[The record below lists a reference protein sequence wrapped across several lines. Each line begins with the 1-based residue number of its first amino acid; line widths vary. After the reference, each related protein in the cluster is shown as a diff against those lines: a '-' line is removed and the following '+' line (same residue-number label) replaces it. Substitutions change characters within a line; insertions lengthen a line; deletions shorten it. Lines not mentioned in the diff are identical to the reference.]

1 MTESTDPKTV
11 PPTVEGQI
19 LGPGAMLRRART
31 GAGLTHEQIAAK
43 LHLST
48 RQILALEHDDYS
60 ILPGPTY
67 VRGYLRSYA
76 DSMGLDPQTVLAAHT
91 RLSPTVP
98 APDFHAIAP
107 DREMTSGHHHIQT
120 VTWGVI
126 AVILG
131 LTLAWWLG
139 GDDGG
144 PAVSPTATAPASSA
158 LNGLPEDLP
167 GNLST
172 TLPVEPPV
180 LSPDAT
186 DGAPSTL
193 SPTGEAAVT
202 QSADTPV
209 PAEGSG
215 LAMTP
220 IMPEPAIGAAPTTPI
235 ATVTGLVVRTTQESW
250 LDVRD
255 AKNAK
260 LLYDM
265 VPAGRT
271 IRLEG
276 PTPMDVFI
284 GNANG
289 VQVEWNGEPVDVV
302 RYQRG
307 RTARFVVGRR

>member
-1 MTESTDPKTV
+1 
-11 PPTVEGQI
+11 
-19 LGPGAMLRRART
+19 MLRRARANS
-31 GAGLTHEQIAAK
+31 GQSHEQIAGR

-48 RQILALEHDDYS
+48 RQILALENDDYAT
-60 ILPGPTY
+60 LPGPTY

-76 DSMGLDPQTVLAAHT
+76 EALGLDPQTVLAAHT
-91 RLSPTVP
+91 RLTPAVI

-107 DREMTSGHHHIQT
+107 DREMTSSHHHIQT

-139 GDDGG
+139 GDTGTPVITPTTTMS
-144 PAVSPTATAPASSA
+144 PAGDSSVV
-158 LNGLPEDLP
+158 LP
-167 GNLST
+167 GNLSA
-172 TLPVEPPV
+172 TLPVEP
-180 LSPDAT
+180 LDIAPDGT
-186 DGAPSTL
+186 
-193 SPTGEAAVT
+193 SPTTLQAGEPVSEPAASSVP
-202 QSADTPV
+202 AAITPT

-215 LAMTP
+215 IAITP
-220 IMPEPAIGAAPTTPI
+220 ITPEPVIGTAPTTPI
-235 ATVTGLVVRTTQESW
+235 ATVSGLVVRTTQESW
-250 LDVRD
+250 MDIRDVN
-255 AKNAK
+255 NAK

-276 PTPMDVFI
+276 QTPIEVFV

-307 RTARFVVGRR
+307 RTARFTVGRR